1 MSRSLTRL
9 WLAENPA
16 NPGPDAVQGSNN
28 GTVEAMG
35 LEPTTSTLQ
44 RSHSSQ
50 LSYAPV
56 CDGKCAMRVAHATS
70 GQTAVRGRGPT
81 DRRHT
86 VSLR

>member
-1 MSRSLTRL
+1 MSWSLTRL

-16 NPGPDAVQGSNN
+16 NPGPDAVQGSNS
-28 GTVEAMG
+28 GMSVEAMG

-56 CDGKCAMRVAHATS
+56 
-70 GQTAVRGRGPT
+70 
-81 DRRHT
+81 
-86 VSLR
+86 

>member
-1 MSRSLTRL
+1 
-9 WLAENPA
+9 
-16 NPGPDAVQGSNN
+16 
-28 GTVEAMG
+28 
-35 LEPTTSTLQ
+35 
-44 RSHSSQ
+44 
-50 LSYAPV
+50 V